1 MTAFYLQVENLKKA
15 IKASSQSDMDNGG
28 VSGMPASYHS
38 QQYQQKA
45 PTTSKTKGLVYL
57 ISVLLDVQALN
68 FYNTNLI
75 PTWFDSNDQIWTWN
89 FAYLAH
95 GKFARPL
102 NFLASP
108 LDHCSTYSH
117 MQVKWNLCSEKL
129 RSESFTGKKEPSK
142 MCGFMAQSVKAPN
155 ELVGGAGSIPSRPD
169 VFFFFRLF
177 CSCLSCCSL
186 VRIVALLDTRTW
198 TIGTFSFSTHF
209 FSVTDY
215 EEAERYSVLKFA
227 DDWKWHNTATRMD
240 LAYSHFC
247 IISVQTCLV
256 AVHNPPLVAVG
267 NTGGYTSH
275 VRKEGHRS

>member
-1 MTAFYLQVENLKKA
+1 MVAYQECQQVITVSNINRKLQPPPKLKGWSILFRFSLMSKRW
-15 IKASSQSDMDNGG
+15 IFTIQ
-28 VSGMPASYHS
+28 
-38 QQYQQKA
+38 
-45 PTTSKTKGLVYL
+45 TS
-57 ISVLLDVQALN
+57 
-68 FYNTNLI
+68 I

-155 ELVGGAGSIPSRPD
+155 ELLGGAGSIPSRPD

-186 VRIVALLDTRTW
+186 VRIVAFLDTRTW
-198 TIGTFSFSTHF
+198 TIGTFDFSTHF
-209 FSVTDY
+209 FFCYRLRGSGKVFG
-215 EEAERYSVLKFA
+215 AQVRRWLKMTQYCHQDGLSLFA
-227 DDWKWHNTATRMD
+227 FLYYLSSN
-240 LAYSHFC
+240 L
-247 IISVQTCLV
+247 L
-256 AVHNPPLVAVG
+256 
-267 NTGGYTSH
+267 GY
-275 VRKEGHRS
+275 RL

>member
-155 ELVGGAGSIPSRPD
+155 ELLGGAGSIPSRPFF
-169 VFFFFRLF
+169 FFFFRLF

-198 TIGTFSFSTHF
+198 TIGTFGFSTHF

-256 AVHNPPLVAVG
+256 TVYNPPLVAVG

-275 VRKEGHRS
+275 IRKEGHRS

>member
-1 MTAFYLQVENLKKA
+1 MVAYQECQQVITVSNINRKLQPPPKLKGWSILFRFSLMSKRW
-15 IKASSQSDMDNGG
+15 IFTIQ
-28 VSGMPASYHS
+28 
-38 QQYQQKA
+38 
-45 PTTSKTKGLVYL
+45 TS
-57 ISVLLDVQALN
+57 
-68 FYNTNLI
+68 I

-177 CSCLSCCSL
+177 CSFLSCCSL

-198 TIGTFSFSTHF
+198 TIGTFGFSTHF

-256 AVHNPPLVAVG
+256 TVHNPPLVAVG

>member
-68 FYNTNLI
+68 FTIQTSI

-169 VFFFFRLF
+169 VFFFPGF
-177 CSCLSCCSL
+177 SA
-186 VRIVALLDTRTW
+186 VA
-198 TIGTFSFSTHF
+198 
-209 FSVTDY
+209 
-215 EEAERYSVLKFA
+215 
-227 DDWKWHNTATRMD
+227 
-240 LAYSHFC
+240 
-247 IISVQTCLV
+247 
-256 AVHNPPLVAVG
+256 
-267 NTGGYTSH
+267 
-275 VRKEGHRS
+275 